1 MNALVVDRI
10 RAKALQP
17 QEIRL
22 AAWFE
27 AHVLHGPGAF
37 SILAEEYLD
46 YERAIKAKLLRELE
60 VPAVSGLPMT
70 EHRG

>member
-1 MNALVVDRI
+1 VDRI

-22 AAWFE
+22 VAWFE

-37 SILAEEYLD
+37 WVLAEEYLD
-46 YERAIKAKLLRELE
+46 YARAMEAKLLRELQ
-60 VPAVSGLPMT
+60 VPAVSGLLGAEP
-70 EHRG
+70 RG